1 MLTLLYVFDLTLLF
15 LHRIAYFNQIISV
28 RWKSTVTE
36 NDLIEF
42 NFRSGQL
49 KKQFQ
54 RASLPGRNS
63 SANELKK
70 KKGSNRE
77 RVARLALGIIAVA
90 CLKMRLSRLINHRQS
105 RAREW
110 RKDAAI
116 SGKWRKLR
124 HRVYPCCVLGKR
136 VIFFSLFSVHFSASP
151 RHSYTFVSCM
161 RRRDTRRAEEWVI

>member
-1 MLTLLYVFDLTLLF
+1 VFDLTLLF

-116 SGKWRKLR
+116 SGK
-124 HRVYPCCVLGKR
+124 
-136 VIFFSLFSVHFSASP
+136 
-151 RHSYTFVSCM
+151 
-161 RRRDTRRAEEWVI
+161 